1 MPRGLIYLQR
11 FTVNESVPGLW
22 SSRSKGTVQALT
34 NLRQMSFLRS
44 VLKKIEPLSSRFA

>member
-1 MPRGLIYLQR
+1 MKIKVTSASGVGPALAG
-11 FTVNESVPGLW
+11 
-22 SSRSKGTVQALT
+22 KGPVQARV